1 MEEKKEEEEEW
12 RKWQKMRRSLHAL
25 RCAAICANRTAAK
38 LLLAS
43 FIRGQDGD
51 DDDYSLL
58 GDDDVEDIGDND
70 VEEGEEEDNERDVE
84 VEGGANLTA
93 AKLPAAFLIRGR
105 DSRLPATICAPIGD
119 AFGTCATFDGVQ
131 GLEAG
136 TCCSSRRS
144 LPWRATSAS
153 SLLGALSSSGLPEI

>member
-1 MEEKKEEEEEW
+1 MGCKEGEEEEVGRGGGEEG
-12 RKWQKMRRSLHAL
+12 RGGVVEEMAKNATIFAYAAL

-43 FIRGQDGD
+43 FIRGQDGEGD
-51 DDDYSLL
+51 KDSHL

-93 AKLPAAFLIRGR
+93 AKLPAAFLI
-105 DSRLPATICAPIGD
+105 
-119 AFGTCATFDGVQ
+119 
-131 GLEAG
+131 
-136 TCCSSRRS
+136 
-144 LPWRATSAS
+144 
-153 SLLGALSSSGLPEI
+153 

>member
-1 MEEKKEEEEEW
+1 M
-12 RKWQKMRRSLHAL
+12 

-43 FIRGQDGD
+43 FIRGQDGEGD
-51 DDDYSLL
+51 EDSLL

-70 VEEGEEEDNERDVE
+70 VKEGEEEDNERDVE

-105 DSRLPATICAPIGD
+105 DSRVPATTCAPIGD
-119 AFGTCATFDGVQ
+119 AFGT
-131 GLEAG
+131 
-136 TCCSSRRS
+136 
-144 LPWRATSAS
+144 
-153 SLLGALSSSGLPEI
+153 

>member
-1 MEEKKEEEEEW
+1 
-12 RKWQKMRRSLHAL
+12 MRRSLHAL

-43 FIRGQDGD
+43 FIRGQDGED
-51 DDDYSLL
+51 

-70 VEEGEEEDNERDVE
+70 VKEGEEEDNERDVE

-105 DSRLPATICAPIGD
+105 DSRAPATTCAPIGD
-119 AFGTCATFDGVQ
+119 AFGT
-131 GLEAG
+131 
-136 TCCSSRRS
+136 
-144 LPWRATSAS
+144 
-153 SLLGALSSSGLPEI
+153 

>member
-1 MEEKKEEEEEW
+1 MGCKEGGEEEVGRGGGEEG
-12 RKWQKMRRSLHAL
+12 RGGGVEEMAKNATIFACAGL

-43 FIRGQDGD
+43 FIRGQDGED
-51 DDDYSLL
+51 

-70 VEEGEEEDNERDVE
+70 VKEGEEEDNERDVE

-105 DSRLPATICAPIGD
+105 DSRAPATTCAPIGD
-119 AFGTCATFDGVQ
+119 TFGT
-131 GLEAG
+131 
-136 TCCSSRRS
+136 
-144 LPWRATSAS
+144 
-153 SLLGALSSSGLPEI
+153 

>member
-1 MEEKKEEEEEW
+1 MEEMAKN
-12 RKWQKMRRSLHAL
+12 ATIFA
-25 RCAAICANRTAAK
+25 CAAPSSVPTALQPSCCLH
-38 LLLAS
+38 LLS
-43 FIRGQDGD
+43 GGQDGND
-51 DDDYSLL
+51 DDDSLL
-58 GDDDVEDIGDND
+58 GDIDVEDIGEND
-70 VEEGEEEDNERDVE
+70 DKEGEEEDNERDVE

-105 DSRLPATICAPIGD
+105 DSRPPATTIGD
-119 AFGTCATFDGVQ
+119 AFGTWATFDGVQ

-144 LPWRATSAS
+144 RPWRATSTS

>member
-43 FIRGQDGD
+43 FIRGQDGEGD
-51 DDDYSLL
+51 KDSHL

-105 DSRLPATICAPIGD
+105 DSRAPATTCAPIGD
-119 AFGTCATFDGVQ
+119 AFGT
-131 GLEAG
+131 
-136 TCCSSRRS
+136 
-144 LPWRATSAS
+144 
-153 SLLGALSSSGLPEI
+153 

>member
-25 RCAAICANRTAAK
+25 GCAAPPSVPTALQPSCCLH
-38 LLLAS
+38 LLS
-43 FIRGQDGD
+43 GGQDGEHD
-51 DDDYSLL
+51 DDSLL

-70 VEEGEEEDNERDVE
+70 VKEDEEEDNERDVE

-105 DSRLPATICAPIGD
+105 DSRPPATTCAPIGD
-119 AFGTCATFDGVQ
+119 AFGT
-131 GLEAG
+131 
-136 TCCSSRRS
+136 
-144 LPWRATSAS
+144 
-153 SLLGALSSSGLPEI
+153 

>member
-25 RCAAICANRTAAK
+25 PCAAPPSVPTALQPSCCLH
-38 LLLAS
+38 LLS
-43 FIRGQDGD
+43 GGQDGEGD
-51 DDDYSLL
+51 EDSLL

-70 VEEGEEEDNERDVE
+70 VKEGEEEDNERDVE

-105 DSRLPATICAPIGD
+105 DSRPPATTCAPIGD
-119 AFGTCATFDGVQ
+119 AFGT
-131 GLEAG
+131 
-136 TCCSSRRS
+136 
-144 LPWRATSAS
+144 
-153 SLLGALSSSGLPEI
+153 